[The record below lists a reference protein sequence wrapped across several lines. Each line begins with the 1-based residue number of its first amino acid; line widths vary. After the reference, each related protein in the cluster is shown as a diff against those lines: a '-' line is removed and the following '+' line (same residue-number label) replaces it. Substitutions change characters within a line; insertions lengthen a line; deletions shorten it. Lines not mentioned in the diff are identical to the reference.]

1 MHMESVQK
9 YVVDMTRTE
18 AIELRDAIG
27 ALAGNLIKD
36 NPLEELYEQL
46 VAMVG
51 HKYDWVEQR

>member
-1 MHMESVQK
+1 MHMEAVQK
-9 YVVDMTRTE
+9 YVVDMTREE

-46 VAMVG
+46 VATVG
-51 HKYDWVEQR
+51 HKYDWVDQR